1 VPGEGGTGKGQ
12 GVDTQGL
19 RPLLRA
25 YLFAV
30 TGIAAFFL
38 IASAELPDFAQLAR
52 AFLFAGVAAVAQL
65 RPIHISQNIK
75 ATAEDAATFAA
86 ALTLGPFLSAL
97 VAASSTIV
105 ALRTSPG
112 ERFGL
117 RVFNSATSALG
128 TGGAALVFGALAEGG
143 AIAEY
148 PFAVAAAAITKYAV
162 ETAVVDGAVALQLRR
177 NPVATWWPI
186 HRRDI
191 LPHVGLYF
199 LGLVAALLT
208 ATAPWAILIFVVPAA
223 LLLLTLQE
231 STRLRERT
239 RRAVLD
245 LADIVDAR
253 DPYTRGHSQRT
264 ADLAERL
271 ARRLSLDPGQV
282 ELVRLAARVHD
293 IGKVGTDDHVLL
305 KPGPLDQFEMME
317 MQRHAEIGATLLAQF
332 PEFWEGANIVLAH
345 HERPDGK
352 GYPRGL
358 HAADLPFEAA
368 VVAVADAYDAMTND
382 RPYRK
387 AMPWSEARAQL
398 QRYRGLQWDA
408 RVVDTFVEL
417 IDEDQRTVPSP
428 EPAAAP
434 LVQLK

>member
-1 VPGEGGTGKGQ
+1 VGT
-12 GVDTQGL
+12 DGL
-19 RPLLRA
+19 RRA
-25 YLFAV
+25 FRVYVFAV
-30 TGIAAFFL
+30 TGAAAFL
-38 IASAELPDFAQLAR
+38 LVTTADVPDLPQLAR

-86 ALTLGPFLSAL
+86 ALTLGPFLSGV

-105 ALRTSPG
+105 ALRTSPE

-117 RVFNSATSALG
+117 RAFNAATSTLG
-128 TGGAALVFGALAEGG
+128 TGGAALVFGALAQTGG
-143 AIAEY
+143 ILDN
-148 PFAVAAAAITKYAV
+148 PLAVIGAGVTKYAV
-162 ETAVVDGAVALQLRR
+162 ETALVDGAVALQLHR
-177 NPVATWWPI
+177 NPLATSWLI

-191 LPHVGLYF
+191 LPHLTLYF
-199 LGLVAALLT
+199 LGFVAALLT

-223 LLLLTLQE
+223 VLLLSLQE
-231 STRLRERT
+231 SARLRERT
-239 RRAVLD
+239 RRAVLE

-271 ARRLSLDPGQV
+271 AKRMSLDPAQV
-282 ELVRLAARVHD
+282 DLVRLAARVHD
-293 IGKVGTDDHVLL
+293 IGKVGTDDHILL
-305 KPGPLDQFEMME
+305 KPGPLDEFESME
-317 MQRHAEIGATLLAQF
+317 MQRHAEVGATLLAQF

-358 HAADLPFEAA
+358 GAAELPFEAA

-382 RPYRK
+382 RPYRR
-387 AMPWSEARAQL
+387 AMPWPQARVQL
-398 QRYRGLQWDA
+398 LKHRGTQWDA
-408 RVVDTFVEL
+408 RVVDAFVAL
-417 IDEDQRTVPSP
+417 MDEEHRGVPSL
-428 EPAAAP
+428 EPAATSF
-434 LVQLK
+434 